1 MLKNTGNGFALP
13 RAIAHAAAFALA
25 AGCFS
30 PALSAVTTYAGP
42 SGITAAADRQVT
54 ADGKPVFVYETAVNF
69 NREYSANPVLEKT
82 PVAYFDF
89 SGSVS
94 VVVTV
99 PGGTVSSAVLRPI
112 SCAVMPKIEGN
123 KISFTLTK
131 PQHLTLELN
140 GDVHRALHLF
150 ADSAE
155 SAPLTGGTG
164 NVRYFGPGVHEAGE
178 MNLASGQTIYIA
190 GGAVVY
196 GAIRGGSIS
205 GATVRGRGI
214 LSGAHI
220 DRNGGG
226 WKNLVH
232 IHSGSSNVTV
242 NGIILLDS
250 PTWNLNI
257 RNTSAM
263 RIEDVKII
271 GARPNSD
278 GIDMVGCRDSYINR
292 CFVRAW
298 DDCLCVKSDNTGN
311 TSNINFSGC
320 TIWTD
325 LAQSMEVGYET
336 RSDVMS
342 GITFKDIDVIH
353 AFHKP
358 VMSIHAG
365 DRASIENVT
374 WQDIRVED
382 VKLNSVPEDNLL
394 MDLWIGSSVWS
405 QDAERG
411 KIKGVTFRNISVLG
425 GKAVRSR
432 VQGFDANHRISGL
445 TYDNITV
452 MGKPIRS
459 LSDGAFVTNAFMDAP
474 TFTWTKALDIGCTA
488 LALRP
493 RELPI
498 LSLVPGETRSLLY
511 RRPGGAGT
519 AAWDLRGRHARLTA
533 PAIFR

>member
-1 MLKNTGNGFALP
+1 MGNSIAHRIAALP
-13 RAIAHAAAFALA
+13 ALAFAALA
-25 AGCFS
+25 AAGI
-30 PALSAVTTYAGP
+30 ARGAVTTYAGP
-42 SGITAAADRQVT
+42 AGIPAAPDRQVT

-69 NREYSANPVLEKT
+69 NRVYSANPTLEKT

-89 SGSVS
+89 TGSVN
-94 VVVTV
+94 VVVTA
-99 PGGTVSSAVLRPI
+99 PGVNVTSAIIRPI
-112 SCAVMPKIEGN
+112 SCAVTPKIEGN

-140 GDVHRALHLF
+140 GDVRRALHLF
-150 ADSAE
+150 ADSVEANPITAG
-155 SAPLTGGTG
+155 SA

-205 GATVRGRGI
+205 GSTVRGRGI

-220 DRNGGG
+220 DRYGGG
-226 WKNLVH
+226 WKNMVH
-232 IHSGSSNVTV
+232 IHSNSSNVTV
-242 NGIILLDS
+242 NGVILLDS

-257 RNTSAM
+257 RQSSGI
-263 RIEDVKII
+263 RIEDVKIV

-278 GIDMVGCRDSYINR
+278 GIDLVGCRDSYINR

-298 DDCLCVKSDNTGN
+298 DDCLCVKTDNTGN
-311 TSNINFSGC
+311 TNNINFTGC
-320 TIWTD
+320 ILWTD

-336 RSDVMS
+336 RSDLMTN
-342 GITFKDIDVIH
+342 ITFKDIDVIH

-382 VKLNSVPEDNLL
+382 AKLNSVPEDNLL

-425 GKAVRSR
+425 GKAVRNR
-432 VQGFDANHRISGL
+432 IHGFDAGHRITGV
-445 TYDNITV
+445 TYDNVTI
-452 MGKPIRS
+452 MGKPIRT
-459 LSDGAFVTNAFMDAP
+459 LADGAFVTNANMDPP
-474 TFTWTKALDIGCTA
+474 TFTWTKAMDIGCTSLAVAPRA
-488 LALRP
+488 LPVL
-493 RELPI
+493 EM
-498 LSLVPGETRSLLY
+498 VPGTAGSLIY
-511 RRPGGAGT
+511 RRPGETAGA
-519 AAWDLRGRHARLTA
+519 ARDLRGRLATM
-533 PAIFR
+533 PALIR